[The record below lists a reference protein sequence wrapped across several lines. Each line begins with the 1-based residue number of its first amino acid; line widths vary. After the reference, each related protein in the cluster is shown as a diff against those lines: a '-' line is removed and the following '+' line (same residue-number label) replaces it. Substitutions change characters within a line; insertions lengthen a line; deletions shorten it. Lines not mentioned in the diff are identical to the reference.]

1 MNEMSERLPLELP
14 SHDDL
19 ARLARDDPP
28 AYEALRRE
36 LIENFIASAPARLKP
51 RLMGIQF
58 RIDHVRRLSRSPLGA
73 TVRVYELM
81 WKSFLTLNQNWQ
93 EFVELEEAFLLGQEA
108 SECHRFL
115 PVREAQILEFRS
127 NKHKPATGR

>member
-1 MNEMSERLPLELP
+1 MSEMSERLPVELP
-14 SHDDL
+14 SHDEL

-28 AYEALRRE
+28 AYEALRSE
-36 LIENFIASAPARLKP
+36 LIESFIASAPERLKP

-81 WKSFLTLNQNWQ
+81 WKSFLTLNHNWQ
-93 EFVELEEAFLLGQEA
+93 EFVQLEEAFLLGQDLTESDRCRPGRDA
-108 SECHRFL
+108 R
-115 PVREAQILEFRS
+115 ILEFRAG
-127 NKHKPATGR
+127 NPRNPLR